1 MKTLLRR
8 LGPAGLLLAALLLLP
23 VPSTAAEADCAG
35 QIDADEKA
43 EARRLLGNHWERRAA
58 LYKRDIPTSV
68 TNVTSMS
75 PDERGMGLA
84 LRSVDRV
91 VTGEL
96 TTLDHLNPWTRRLL
110 PDGQARQRRIP
121 FVLTLPET
129 DQKEVPVVMFGH
141 GAKTS
146 RELVY
151 LVANRLAEAGFAVIA
166 IDFPYHGTRSICT
179 RHSQC
184 AGPAWCTE
192 RGTCR
197 RTDGTRGRVRT
208 IEAPDWL
215 WAHGP
220 EYPITSGH
228 RFFEM
233 DDFTATRAHFDQA
246 LVDLMQ
252 TRRVIRGADWPAVAD
267 GVDLA
272 GDEVSYFGIS
282 LGAILGANL
291 AAIEPDIQRYALNA
305 PGGEFV
311 ELIEGSKKLNPR
323 FERMLRHRQYERQTR
338 EFADLRR
345 RAEAELSS
353 VDPVDVG
360 PHATGEPFAFF
371 DARRDRW
378 RCAPR
383 REILIQMARD
393 DRVVPNRSTRL
404 LASAM
409 ELPIAVYEPL
419 WLEHHTAL
427 MPLSLAG
434 RRARSEVVDFLE

>member
-1 MKTLLRR
+1 MTTPFRR
-8 LGPAGLLLAALLLLP
+8 LLPAVLLLASLLVIP
-23 VPSTAAEADCAG
+23 IASFGAERDCPG
-35 QIDADEKA
+35 QIDADKRA
-43 EARRLLGNHWERRAA
+43 EARGLLGDHWERRAA
-58 LYKRDIPTSV
+58 LYERDVPTTV
-68 TNVTSMS
+68 TNVSSMS
-75 PDERGMGLA
+75 PEERGMGLA

-110 PDGQARQRRIP
+110 PNDQARQRRIP

-129 DQKEVPVVMFGH
+129 DQEEVPVVMFGH

-151 LVANRLAEAGFAVIA
+151 LVANGLAEAGFAVIA
-166 IDFPYHGTRSICT
+166 IDFPYHGARAICT

-197 RTDGTRGRVRT
+197 RTDGTRGRIRT
-208 IEAPDWL
+208 VEAPDWL
-215 WAHGP
+215 WDHGP
-220 EYPITSGH
+220 EYPITSGG

-233 DDFTATRAHFDQA
+233 DDFRATRAHFDQA

-267 GVDLA
+267 GIDLA

-305 PGGEFV
+305 PGGDFL
-311 ELIEGSKKLNPR
+311 ELIQNSQKLTPR
-323 FERMLRHRQYERQTR
+323 FERMLQLRQYERQTP

-360 PHATGEPFAFF
+360 PYATGEPYAFF
-371 DARRDRW
+371 DARTGGW

-393 DRVVPNRSTRL
+393 DRVVPNRSTHL

-409 ELPIAVYEPL
+409 DVSISVYQPL
-419 WLEHHTAL
+419 WLEHHVAL
-427 MPLSLAG
+427 LPLSLAG
-434 RRARSEVVDFLE
+434 RRARSEIVTFLE